1 MYFSFCS
8 FSLFSGLTISY
19 DFLFVKWPFYPLQNN
34 SPLEGGKPVAQRG
47 AHLSWS
53 MIARSVNTEVISFQ
67 LIVVSR
73 TTFSRP
79 PFRLLKSHCTWC
91 SFTIHLSTFR
101 LWCLFCTSY
110 AGTAGRFLFSF
121 PLMKILSS
129 GRKLYKIVL
138 LIGRTL
144 PEIWIIRTRSIL
156 YSILSSRQKKIRDP
170 PLPQWRIALSHSSC
184 VSMCMSTHQRSY
196 ASCGSKSQLSNCQRM
211 SIAMVC
217 ARKWA

>member
-1 MYFSFCS
+1 M
-8 FSLFSGLTISY
+8 LL
-19 DFLFVKWPFYPLQNN
+19 
-34 SPLEGGKPVAQRG
+34 
-47 AHLSWS
+47 
-53 MIARSVNTEVISFQ
+53 
-67 LIVVSR
+67 
-73 TTFSRP
+73 RP
-79 PFRLLKSHCTWC
+79 PFRLLKSHCTRY
-91 SFTIHLSTFR
+91 SFAIHLYSCR
-101 LWCLFCTSY
+101 LWCLFCTSH

-121 PLMKILSS
+121 PLRKKLSS

-144 PEIWIIRTRSIL
+144 PEMRFCWIIRTRSIL